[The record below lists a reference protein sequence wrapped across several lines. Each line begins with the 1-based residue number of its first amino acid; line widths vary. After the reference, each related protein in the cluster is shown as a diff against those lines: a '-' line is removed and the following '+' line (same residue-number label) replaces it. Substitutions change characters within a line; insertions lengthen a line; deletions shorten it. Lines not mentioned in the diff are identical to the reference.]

1 LELGVEEAA
10 AGEWGERK
18 MGFLGGVQTRRE
30 ARLLLSESPQ
40 RLYSAKVK
48 RRRAG
53 GEASLPRRERGRAR
67 RLEREGDGSEEGL
80 ERGKVVV
87 CVGSCGV
94 VNLVGLSY
102 FLKDF
107 YKFLDCIHD
116 MII

>member
-10 AGEWGERK
+10 AGERGERK

-53 GEASLPRRERGRAR
+53 GEASLAPEERERKSKAAR
-67 RLEREGDGSEEGL
+67 ER
-80 ERGKVVV
+80 RRWQ
-87 CVGSCGV
+87 
-94 VNLVGLSY
+94 
-102 FLKDF
+102 
-107 YKFLDCIHD
+107 
-116 MII
+116 

>member
-1 LELGVEEAA
+1 MFCFFTAEVRSADLAAFDRRRRGLELGVEEAA

-53 GEASLPRRERGRAR
+53 GEASLPPEERER
-67 RLEREGDGSEEGL
+67 EREEQGG
-80 ERGKVVV
+80 
-87 CVGSCGV
+87 
-94 VNLVGLSY
+94 
-102 FLKDF
+102 
-107 YKFLDCIHD
+107 
-116 MII
+116 